1 MTSMNP
7 QDSIDTIASYEPLNA
22 EQRIRQSGD
31 IVGLKNIG
39 NTCYFN
45 SILQV
50 YYNMPDFV
58 KSIMEFKD
66 DEANYKTPVPDLDQE
81 EKALIF
87 RLEQSRH
94 LIKYLKILFAEMS
107 IGDSKYVD
115 PTKVLKSITDDS
127 GKIIELGNQ
136 RDIGEFNDSFL
147 SRV

>member
-1 MTSMNP
+1 MASMNP

-87 RLEQSRH
+87 RLE
-94 LIKYLKILFAEMS
+94 
-107 IGDSKYVD
+107 
-115 PTKVLKSITDDS
+115 
-127 GKIIELGNQ
+127 
-136 RDIGEFNDSFL
+136 
-147 SRV
+147 